1 MKSLY
6 IKTLSY
12 SMLILLFMS
21 CKKDETKTVA
31 GTGTAPAI
39 TATTNTLVLKMADS
53 AAMATVFNWTASS
66 FGYNAGISYTLQM
79 DLAGNNFSK
88 ATEIALSNGLTRS
101 FSVYELNSMMAIIGA
116 KVDVPNQ
123 IEVRTMAT
131 ISSNYAPAYSN
142 VLPLTVT
149 PFYVEVVYPALWIP
163 GSYQAWTPDRAPK
176 IVSVANDKSY
186 EGYLYFPDAN
196 TEFKINIAPDWNHTN
211 YGTSSSGTLN
221 PTGGDNLKAAAAGYY
236 LLKANTATLTYS
248 ITKTT
253 FGVLGSATGS
263 ATTDTPMSYDPVTKV
278 WKVTKALVAG
288 DLKFRANGTDA
299 ISYGSNTPADG
310 KLKLNGVNIPVT
322 EAGTYEIIFNVSIP
336 GNYRYT
342 LTKQ

>member
-1 MKSLY
+1 
-6 IKTLSY
+6 
-12 SMLILLFMS
+12 
-21 CKKDETKTVA
+21 
-31 GTGTAPAI
+31 
-39 TATTNTLVLKMADS
+39 
-53 AAMATVFNWTASS
+53 
-66 FGYNAGISYTLQM
+66 
-79 DLAGNNFSK
+79 
-88 ATEIALSNGLTRS
+88 
-101 FSVYELNSMMAIIGA
+101 
-116 KVDVPNQ
+116 
-123 IEVRTMAT
+123 
-131 ISSNYAPAYSN
+131 
-142 VLPLTVT
+142 
-149 PFYVEVVYPALWIP
+149 
-163 GSYQAWTPDRAPK
+163 
-176 IVSVANDKSY
+176 
-186 EGYLYFPDAN
+186 
-196 TEFKINIAPDWNHTN
+196 
-211 YGTSSSGTLN
+211 LN